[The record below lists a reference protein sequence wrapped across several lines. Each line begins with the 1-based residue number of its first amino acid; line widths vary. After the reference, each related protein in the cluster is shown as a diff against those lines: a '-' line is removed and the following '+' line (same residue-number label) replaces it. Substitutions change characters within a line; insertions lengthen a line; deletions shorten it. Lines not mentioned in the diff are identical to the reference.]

1 VVAAE
6 LVRDAGVR
14 SDDLVVEIGAGEG
27 RLTEPLAGRA
37 RRVVAVDLDPIAVE
51 ELRRRFDGADRVE
64 VVHGDVR
71 HVGFPTERY
80 RAFGNI
86 PFGVTNEILRR
97 LLDDPSGLLERADLI
112 VQLEAA
118 RKRAEPWPSTMLNLS
133 WGPWWE
139 LTLARRI
146 PRTAFDPCPSVDA
159 AMLRILRRA
168 DPLLDPR
175 RALAYRALVRSG
187 FEQPTW
193 PTARALRGIL
203 PPMTWKRLAR
213 ERGLRVD
220 ATPRHLDVWD
230 WVALFRT
237 LDGLGAL
244 GSRRAAPRR
253 SRRRSGGTTPTRS

>member
-1 VVAAE
+1 
-6 LVRDAGVR
+6 
-14 SDDLVVEIGAGEG
+14 
-27 RLTEPLAGRA
+27 
-37 RRVVAVDLDPIAVE
+37 
-51 ELRRRFDGADRVE
+51 
-64 VVHGDVR
+64 
-71 HVGFPTERY
+71 
-80 RAFGNI
+80 
-86 PFGVTNEILRR
+86 
-97 LLDDPSGLLERADLI
+97 
-112 VQLEAA
+112 
-118 RKRAEPWPSTMLNLS
+118 
-133 WGPWWE
+133 
-139 LTLARRI
+139 
-146 PRTAFDPCPSVDA
+146 
-159 AMLRILRRA
+159 MLRILRRA